1 MGAVPPP
8 LPNFFSLEFNMFFF
22 FLKKGLLKRINLFLK
37 C

>member
-22 FLKKGLLKRINLFLK
+22 PKKGSSQEN
-37 C
+37 